1 MYLEEQN
8 STYDFVFIGLGA
20 SNSLIL
26 ISLIQKGLTK
36 NKKIAVFEPDGK
48 TNNDKTYCFWANPKD
63 EILVELKAIISRS
76 FNAIQVNKTRAENI
90 ENCPYHYIRSI
101 DLYNYIL
108 DILNEVKI
116 EIHRNS
122 VEEITFKDKINTLY
136 SATKVY
142 NSNYVFDSRPFLNL
156 IPKDEIY
163 LHQSFYGW
171 HIRCANDVFHKDTF
185 DMMNFNIDQ
194 NDFTQ
199 FMYVIPFS
207 SNEAL
212 VEMTRFGAEKIE
224 LSYAATILD
233 EFINK
238 EFGEFEKLGEEIGCI
253 PMTTFLNPLNQQE
266 GILNTGARANLIKP
280 STGYG
285 FKKMFAFAQLV
296 SQRIESDNLKEFNKI
311 ALVSKERFK
320 FYDRLLL
327 MILLLWPSYGKKIFT
342 RLFYK
347 RPILTIFSF
356 LDEKSSLLEEIKIF
370 MSLPIKP
377 FIKALLLH
385 LKNKNLLRYFIAV
398 IIVVFYGVLAFINY
412 QIALY
417 FNYLV
422 LIIGLMWIGIPHG
435 ALDHLLSKKNNTS
448 ILNFIFKY
456 LTIIALYLVLWQ
468 VAPMIS
474 LLAFVIYS
482 SFHFGESEIIQ
493 TNESVK
499 TLRACLKAFL
509 LGFNILIFIIATHF
523 EESLRTISF
532 LSKESSSIFYEIN
545 APSWYLAISIASFSY
560 ILIQS
565 IISKKK
571 EFIGLLLLLAVGTLV
586 PLTLAFGLYF
596 ILQHS
601 YNAWIH
607 LQKGLKMNATQL
619 YKKSAIFTLGALV
632 LFVVIAF
639 CVRDSANLNSFWAN
653 FFVFIACISLPHF
666 VLMHL
671 FYSST
676 KK

>member
-1 MYLEEQN
+1 MNQEERN
-8 STYDFVFIGLGA
+8 KIYDFVFIGLGA

-63 EILVELKAIISRS
+63 AIAVELKTIISRS

-101 DLYNYIL
+101 DLYNFTL
-108 DILNEVKI
+108 EILNEAKI
-116 EIHRNS
+116 EILRNS
-122 VEEITFKDKINTLY
+122 VEEITSKNKINTLH
-136 SATKVY
+136 SGTKVY
-142 NSNYVFDSRPFLNL
+142 NSNYIFDSRPFLNL

-163 LHQSFYGW
+163 LHQSFLGW
-171 HIRCANDVFHKDTF
+171 HIRCVNDVFQKDTF

-285 FKKMFAFAQLV
+285 FKKMFVFAQLV
-296 SQRIESDNLKEFNKI
+296 TQRIESDNLRKFNKI
-311 ALVSKERFK
+311 ALVTKERFK

-327 MILLLWPSYGKKIFT
+327 MILLLWPSYGKEIFT

-385 LKNKNLLRYFIAV
+385 LKNKKLLRYFFAV
-398 IIVVFYGVLAFINY
+398 IIVIFYCVLAFVNY
-412 QIALY
+412 HIAQY

-422 LIIGLMWIGIPHG
+422 LFIGLMWIGIPHG
-435 ALDHLLSKKNNTS
+435 ALDHLLSKRSNTP

-456 LTIIALYLVLWQ
+456 LIVIALYLLLWQ

-482 SFHFGESEIIQ
+482 SFHFGESELIH

-499 TLRACLKAFL
+499 TILAYFKAFM

-523 EESLRTISF
+523 EESLLTISF
-532 LSKESSSIFYEIN
+532 INKESSSFFYEIN
-545 APSWYLAISIASFSY
+545 APSWYLVISIASFSY
-560 ILIQS
+560 ILVQGM
-565 IISKKK
+565 ISKKK
-571 EFIGLLLLLAVGTLV
+571 EFIGLLLLLAVGILV

-607 LQKGLKMNATQL
+607 LQKGLNMNASQL
-619 YKKSAIFTLGALV
+619 YKKSAAFTLGALV
-632 LFVVIAF
+632 LFIVIASF
-639 CVRDSANLNSFWAN
+639 VRDTSNLNAFWAN

-676 KK
+676 KN

>member
-1 MYLEEQN
+1 MNQDEQN
-8 STYDFVFIGLGA
+8 KIYDFVFIGLGA

-26 ISLIQKGLTK
+26 ISLVQKGLTK

-63 EILVELKAIISRS
+63 AIAVELKTIISRS
-76 FNAIQVNKTRAENI
+76 FNAIQVNETSVENI
-90 ENCPYHYIRSI
+90 DDCPYHYIRSI
-101 DLYNYIL
+101 DLYNFTL
-108 DILNEVKI
+108 EILNEAKI

-122 VEEITFKDKINTLY
+122 VEEITSENKINILY
-136 SATKVY
+136 SATEVY
-142 NSNYVFDSRPFLNL
+142 QSNYVFDSRPFLNL
-156 IPKDEIY
+156 IPKNEIY
-163 LHQSFYGW
+163 LHQSFLGW
-171 HIRCANDVFHKDTF
+171 HIRCVNDVFQKDTF

-212 VEMTRFGAEKIE
+212 VELTRFGAEKIE
-224 LSYAATILD
+224 LSYASTILN

-253 PMTTFLNPLNQQE
+253 PMTTFFNPSNQQD

-285 FKKMFAFAQLV
+285 FKKMFEFAQLV
-296 SQRIESDNLKEFNKI
+296 SQRIESEDLKGFNKI
-311 ALVSKERFK
+311 ALLSKERFK
-320 FYDRLLL
+320 FYDKLLL
-327 MILLLWPSYGKKIFT
+327 IILFLWPSYGKKIFT

-347 RPILTIFSF
+347 RPILAIFSF

-370 MSLPIKP
+370 MSLPFKP
-377 FIKALLLH
+377 FIKALFLH
-385 LKNKNLLRYFIAV
+385 LKNKNLLRYFIV
-398 IIVVFYGVLAFINY
+398 FIIVAIYSVLTFINY
-412 QIALY
+412 QLALY

-422 LIIGLMWIGIPHG
+422 LIIGLLWIGIPHG
-435 ALDHLLSKKNNTS
+435 ALDHLLSKNNNTS
-448 ILNFIFKY
+448 TLNFIFKY
-456 LTIIALYLVLWQ
+456 LAVIALYLALWQ
-468 VAPMIS
+468 VVPMVS

-493 TNESVK
+493 SNESVK
-499 TLRACLKAFL
+499 TLSDSLKAFL
-509 LGFNILIFIIATHF
+509 LGFNILIFIIATHL
-523 EESLRTISF
+523 EESLTIISF
-532 LSKESSSIFYEIN
+532 INKDSSSIFYEIN
-545 APSWYLAISIASFSY
+545 VSSWYWVISLASFSY
-560 ILIQS
+560 ILVHS

-571 EFIGLLLLLAVGTLV
+571 EFIGLLLLLAVVALV

-607 LQKGLKMNATQL
+607 LQKGLNMNAKQL
-619 YKKSAIFTLGALV
+619 HKKSAAFTFGALV
-632 LFVVIAF
+632 LFVCIAF
-639 CVRDSANLNSFWAN
+639 FIRDSSNLQAFWAN

-671 FYSST
+671 FYSSN
-676 KK
+676 KN

>member
-1 MYLEEQN
+1 MNQEEQN
-8 STYDFVFIGLGA
+8 KIYDFVFIGLGA

-142 NSNYVFDSRPFLNL
+142 QSNYVFDSRPFLNL

-171 HIRCANDVFHKDTF
+171 HIRCVNDVFQKDTF

-233 EFINK
+233 EFIIK

-285 FKKMFAFAQLV
+285 FKKMFTFAQLV

-435 ALDHLLSKKNNTS
+435 TLDHLLSKKNNTS

-571 EFIGLLLLLAVGTLV
+571 EFIGLLLILAVGILV

-601 YNAWIH
+601 FNAWIH

-639 CVRDSANLNSFWAN
+639 FVRDTANLNAFWAN

-676 KK
+676 KN

>member
-1 MYLEEQN
+1 MNQEEQN
-8 STYDFVFIGLGA
+8 KIYDFVFIGLGA

-142 NSNYVFDSRPFLNL
+142 QSNYVFDSRPFLNL

-171 HIRCANDVFHKDTF
+171 HIRCVNDVFQKDTF

-233 EFINK
+233 EFIIK

-285 FKKMFAFAQLV
+285 FKKMFTFAQLV

-435 ALDHLLSKKNNTS
+435 TLDHLLSKKNNTS

-571 EFIGLLLLLAVGTLV
+571 EFIGLLLILAVGILV

-601 YNAWIH
+601 FNAWIH
-607 LQKGLKMNATQL
+607 LQKGLKMNAPHL
-619 YKKSAIFTLGALV
+619 YKNSAIFTLGALV

-639 CVRDSANLNSFWAN
+639 FVRDTANLNAFWAN

-676 KK
+676 KN

>member
-1 MYLEEQN
+1 M
-8 STYDFVFIGLGA
+8 GA

-48 TNNDKTYCFWANPKD
+48 TTNDKTYCFWANPKD
-63 EILVELKAIISRS
+63 EIVVELKPIISRS
-76 FNAIQVNKTRAENI
+76 FNAIQVNKTRVENI

-108 DILNEVKI
+108 DILNEAKI

-142 NSNYVFDSRPFLNL
+142 HSNYVFDSRPFLNL

-171 HIRCANDVFHKDTF
+171 HIRCANDVFQKDTF

-233 EFINK
+233 EFIIK

-285 FKKMFAFAQLV
+285 FKKMFTFAQLV

-327 MILLLWPSYGKKIFT
+327 MILLLWPSYGKEIFT

-422 LIIGLMWIGIPHG
+422 LTIGLMWIGIPHG

-639 CVRDSANLNSFWAN
+639 CVRDSANLNAFWAN

>member
-1 MYLEEQN
+1 MNQDEQN

-26 ISLIQKGLTK
+26 ISLVQKGLTK

-48 TNNDKTYCFWANPKD
+48 TNNDKTYCFWAKPKD
-63 EILVELKAIISRS
+63 AIAVELKTIISRS
-76 FNAIQVNKTRAENI
+76 FNAIQVNETSVENI
-90 ENCPYHYIRSI
+90 EDCPYHYIRSI
-101 DLYNYIL
+101 DLYNFTL
-108 DILNEVKI
+108 EILNEAKI

-122 VEEITFKDKINTLY
+122 VEEITFKNEINTFH
-136 SATKVY
+136 SGSEVFQSK
-142 NSNYVFDSRPFLNL
+142 YVFDSRPFLNL
-156 IPKDEIY
+156 IPKNEIY
-163 LHQSFYGW
+163 LHQSFLGW
-171 HIRCANDVFHKDTF
+171 HIKCVNDVFQKETF

-212 VEMTRFGAEKIE
+212 VELTRFGAEKIE
-224 LSYAATILD
+224 ISYASTILN

-253 PMTTFLNPLNQQE
+253 PMTTFFNPSNQQK

-285 FKKMFAFAQLV
+285 FKKMFEFAQLV
-296 SQRIESDNLKEFNKI
+296 SQRIESEDLKGFNKI

-327 MILLLWPSYGKKIFT
+327 MILLLWPSYGKEIFN

-370 MSLPIKP
+370 MSLPFKP
-377 FIKALLLH
+377 FIMALFLH
-385 LKNKNLLRYFIAV
+385 LKNKNLLRYVIAI
-398 IIVVFYGVLAFINY
+398 IIVVFYNVLTFINY
-412 QIALY
+412 EIALY
-417 FNYLV
+417 FNYLIV
-422 LIIGLMWIGIPHG
+422 IIGLMWIGIPHG
-435 ALDHLLSKKNNTS
+435 ALDHLLYKNNNTS
-448 ILNFIFKY
+448 TLIFIFKY
-456 LTIIALYLVLWQ
+456 LAVIILYLVLWQ
-468 VAPMIS
+468 VAPMVS

-493 TNESVK
+493 SNESVK
-499 TLRACLKAFL
+499 TLGDSLKAFL
-509 LGFNILIFIIATHF
+509 LGFNILIFIIATHL
-523 EESLRTISF
+523 EESLTIISIIN
-532 LSKESSSIFYEIN
+532 KDSSSIFYDLNIPN
-545 APSWYLAISIASFSY
+545 WYLTISIATFSY
-560 ILIQS
+560 ILVQC

-571 EFIGLLLLLAVGTLV
+571 EFIGLLLLLAVGSFV

-601 YNAWIH
+601 YNAWIQ
-607 LQKGLKMNATQL
+607 LQKGLNMNATQL
-619 YKKSAIFTLGALV
+619 HKKSAAFTFGALV
-632 LFVVIAF
+632 LFVCIAF
-639 CVRDSANLNSFWAN
+639 FVRDSSNLQAFWAN

-676 KK
+676 KN

>member
-1 MYLEEQN
+1 MNQVEQN
-8 STYDFVFIGLGA
+8 KIYDFVFIGLGA

-48 TNNDKTYCFWANPKD
+48 INNDKTYCFWANPKD
-63 EILVELKAIISRS
+63 AIVVELKPIISLS

-90 ENCPYHYIRSI
+90 ENCPYHYIRSV
-101 DLYNYIL
+101 DLYNFTL
-108 DILNEVKI
+108 EILNETKI
-116 EIHRNS
+116 EIHRNY
-122 VEEITFKDKINTLY
+122 VEEVTSRNKINTLY
-136 SATKVY
+136 SGTKVY
-142 NSNYVFDSRPFLNL
+142 NSNYIFDSRPFLNV

-163 LHQSFYGW
+163 LHQSFLGW
-171 HIRCANDVFHKDTF
+171 HIKCENDVFQKDTF

-207 SNEAL
+207 SKEAL
-212 VEMTRFGAEKIE
+212 VEMTRFGAKKIE
-224 LSYAATILD
+224 LSYAATLLN

-253 PMTTFLNPLNQQE
+253 PMTTFFNPINQQE

-285 FKKMFAFAQLV
+285 FKKMFAFSQLV
-296 SQRIESDNLKEFNKI
+296 TQRIESEDLKEFNKI
-311 ALVSKERFK
+311 ALVSKDRFK

-342 RLFYK
+342 LLFYK

-377 FIKALLLH
+377 FIKALFLH
-385 LKNKNLLRYFIAV
+385 LKNKNLLRYFMAI
-398 IIVVFYGVLAFINY
+398 IIVVSYCILSIINY

-417 FNYLV
+417 FNYL
-422 LIIGLMWIGIPHG
+422 IPFIGLIWIGIPHG
-435 ALDHLLSKKNNTS
+435 ALDHLLSKNNNTP
-448 ILNFIFKY
+448 IFNFIIKY
-456 LTIIALYLVLWQ
+456 LTVIALYLLLWQ

-482 SFHFGESEIIQ
+482 SFHFGESEIIH

-499 TLRACLKAFL
+499 SFGVYLKAFL
-509 LGFNILIFIIATHF
+509 LGLNILIFIIATHI
-523 EESLRTISF
+523 EESSTIISF

-545 APSWYLAISIASFSY
+545 APSWYLVIPIVSFSY
-560 ILIQS
+560 ILVQS
-565 IISKKK
+565 VISKKK
-571 EFIGLLLLLAVGTLV
+571 ELIGLLFLIAIGTLV
-586 PLTLAFGLYF
+586 PLPLAFGLYF

-607 LQKGLKMNATQL
+607 LQKGLNMNASQL
-619 YKKSAIFTLGALV
+619 YKKSAAFTLGALV
-632 LFVVIAF
+632 LFIVIAF
-639 CVRDSANLNSFWAN
+639 FVRDTSNLNAFWAN

-676 KK
+676 KN

>member
-1 MYLEEQN
+1 MNQEEQN
-8 STYDFVFIGLGA
+8 KIYDFVFIGLGA

-26 ISLIQKGLTK
+26 ISLIQKGLIK

-63 EILVELKAIISRS
+63 SIVVELKTIISRS

-90 ENCPYHYIRSI
+90 EDCPYHYIRSI
-101 DLYNYIL
+101 DLYNFTL
-108 DILNEVKI
+108 EILNEAKI

-122 VEEITFKDKINTLY
+122 VEEITFKNEVNALH
-136 SATKVY
+136 SGSEVY
-142 NSNYVFDSRPFLNL
+142 QCNYVFDSRPFLNL

-163 LHQSFYGW
+163 IHQSFLGW
-171 HIRCANDVFHKDTF
+171 HIRCVNDVFQKDTF

-212 VEMTRFGAEKIE
+212 VEITRFGTERIE
-224 LSYAATILD
+224 LPYAATILD
-233 EFINK
+233 EFITK
-238 EFGEFEKLGEEIGCI
+238 EFGKFEKLGEEIGCI
-253 PMTTFLNPLNQQE
+253 PMTTFVNPINQQE

-296 SQRIESDNLKEFNKI
+296 TLRIESDDLKEFNKI
-311 ALVSKERFK
+311 TLDSKERFK

-327 MILLLWPSYGKKIFT
+327 MILLLWPTYGKKIFT

-347 RPILTIFSF
+347 RPILSIFSF

-370 MSLPIKP
+370 MSLPFKP
-377 FIKALLLH
+377 FIKALFLH

-398 IIVVFYGVLAFINY
+398 IIVVFYSILSFINY

-435 ALDHLLSKKNNTS
+435 ALDHLLSKSSNTT

-456 LTIIALYLVLWQ
+456 FTVIALYLVIWQ
-468 VAPMIS
+468 VAPVIS
-474 LLAFVIYS
+474 LLAFVAYS
-482 SFHFGESEIIQ
+482 SFHFGESELIH

-499 TLRACLKAFL
+499 TLRNCLKAFL
-509 LGFNILIFIIATHF
+509 IGFYILIFIIATHL
-523 EESLRTISF
+523 EESLSIISF
-532 LSKESSSIFYEIN
+532 LNKGSSTIFYEIN
-545 APSWYLAISIASFSY
+545 TPSWYLAISITSFSY
-560 ILIQS
+560 ILVQS

-571 EFIGLLLLLAVGTLV
+571 EFIGLLLLLAIGTFV

-607 LQKGLKMNATQL
+607 LQKGLNMNSSQL
-619 YKKSAIFTLGALV
+619 YNKSAVFTLGALF
-632 LFVVIAF
+632 LFVFIAF
-639 CVRDSANLNSFWAN
+639 FVRNTDNLKAFWAN

-671 FYSST
+671 FYISN
-676 KK
+676 KN

>member
-1 MYLEEQN
+1 
-8 STYDFVFIGLGA
+8 
-20 SNSLIL
+20 
-26 ISLIQKGLTK
+26 
-36 NKKIAVFEPDGK
+36 
-48 TNNDKTYCFWANPKD
+48 
-63 EILVELKAIISRS
+63 
-76 FNAIQVNKTRAENI
+76 
-90 ENCPYHYIRSI
+90 
-101 DLYNYIL
+101 
-108 DILNEVKI
+108 
-116 EIHRNS
+116 
-122 VEEITFKDKINTLY
+122 
-136 SATKVY
+136 
-142 NSNYVFDSRPFLNL
+142 
-156 IPKDEIY
+156 
-163 LHQSFYGW
+163 
-171 HIRCANDVFHKDTF
+171 
-185 DMMNFNIDQ
+185 
-194 NDFTQ
+194 
-199 FMYVIPFS
+199 
-207 SNEAL
+207 
-212 VEMTRFGAEKIE
+212 MTRFGAEKIE

-296 SQRIESDNLKEFNKI
+296 TQRIESDNLREFNKI
-311 ALVSKERFK
+311 ALVSKGRFK

-327 MILLLWPSYGKKIFT
+327 MILLLWPSYGKEIFT

-370 MSLPIKP
+370 ISLPIKP

-385 LKNKNLLRYFIAV
+385 LKNKKLLRYFIAV
-398 IIVVFYGVLAFINY
+398 IIVVFYCVLAFVNY
-412 QIALY
+412 HIAHY

-422 LIIGLMWIGIPHG
+422 LFIGLMWIGIPHG
-435 ALDHLLSKKNNTS
+435 ALDHLLSKSSNTP

-456 LTIIALYLVLWQ
+456 LIVIALYLLLWQ

-482 SFHFGESEIIQ
+482 SFHFGESELIH

-499 TLRACLKAFL
+499 TLRDCFKAFM
-509 LGFNILIFIIATHF
+509 LGFNILIFIIATHI
-523 EESLRTISF
+523 EDSLRTISF
-532 LSKESSSIFYEIN
+532 INKESSSFFYEIN
-545 APSWYLAISIASFSY
+545 VTTWYLVISIVSFSY
-560 ILIQS
+560 ILVQS
-565 IISKKK
+565 VISKKK
-571 EFIGLLLLLAVGTLV
+571 EFIGLLLLLAIGILV
-586 PLTLAFGLYF
+586 PLPLAFGLYF

-607 LQKGLKMNATQL
+607 LQKGLKMNASQL
-619 YKKSAIFTLGALV
+619 YKKSAVFTLGALV
-632 LFVVIAF
+632 LFIVIAF
-639 CVRDSANLNSFWAN
+639 FVRDTSNLNAFWAN

-671 FYSST
+671 FYNST
-676 KK
+676 KN

>member
-1 MYLEEQN
+1 MNLDEQN
-8 STYDFVFIGLGA
+8 GTYDFVFIGLGA

-26 ISLIQKGLTK
+26 ISLIRKGLTK

-48 TNNDKTYCFWANPKD
+48 TKNDKTYCFWANPKD
-63 EILVELKAIISRS
+63 AIVVELKTIISRS

-101 DLYNYIL
+101 DLYNFTL
-108 DILNEVKI
+108 DILNEAKI
-116 EIHRNS
+116 EILRNS
-122 VEEITFKDKINTLY
+122 IEEITSKNNINTLH
-136 SATKVY
+136 SGTKVY
-142 NSNYVFDSRPFLNL
+142 NSNYIFDSRPFLNL

-163 LHQSFYGW
+163 IHQSFLGW
-171 HIRCANDVFHKDTF
+171 HIRCVNDVFQKDTF
-185 DMMNFNIDQ
+185 DMMNFNVDQ

-212 VEMTRFGAEKIE
+212 VELTRFGSEKIVF
-224 LSYAATILD
+224 SYAATILE
-233 EFINK
+233 EFITK
-238 EFGEFEKLGEEIGCI
+238 EFGEFKKLGEEIGCI
-253 PMTTFLNPLNQQE
+253 PMTTFVNPINQQE

-296 SQRIESDNLKEFNKI
+296 NQRIESDDLEEFNKI
-311 ALVSKERFK
+311 TLDSKERFK

-342 RLFYK
+342 RLFNR

-356 LDEKSSLLEEIKIF
+356 LDEKSSLLQEIKIF

-377 FIKALLLH
+377 FIKALFLH
-385 LKNKNLLRYFIAV
+385 LKNKNLLRYFIA
-398 IIVVFYGVLAFINY
+398 IITVVFYNILSFINY

-422 LIIGLMWIGIPHG
+422 LIIGLLWIGIPHG
-435 ALDHLLSKKNNTS
+435 ALDHLLSKNNNTP

-456 LTIIALYLVLWQ
+456 LTVIALYLILWQ
-468 VAPMIS
+468 VAPIS
-474 LLAFVIYS
+474 SLFVFVIYS
-482 SFHFGESEIIQ
+482 SFHFGESELIN

-499 TLRACLKAFL
+499 TLRDCLKAFL
-509 LGFNILIFIIATHF
+509 LGFNILIFIIATHL
-523 EESLRTISF
+523 EESLTIISF
-532 LSKESSSIFYEIN
+532 LNKESSSIFYEIN
-545 APSWYLAISIASFSY
+545 TPSWYLTISIASFSY
-560 ILIQS
+560 ILVQS
-565 IISKKK
+565 NISKKK
-571 EFIGLLLLLAVGTLV
+571 EFIGLLWLLAIGKLV

-607 LQKGLKMNATQL
+607 LQKGLNMNATQL
-619 YKKSAIFTLGALV
+619 YKKSAVFTLGALF
-632 LFVVIAF
+632 LFVFIAF
-639 CVRDSANLNSFWAN
+639 FVRNTDNLNAFWAN

-671 FYSST
+671 FYISN
-676 KK
+676 KN

>member
-1 MYLEEQN
+1 MNQEEQN
-8 STYDFVFIGLGA
+8 KIYDFVFIGLGA

-63 EILVELKAIISRS
+63 AIAVELKTIISRS

-142 NSNYVFDSRPFLNL
+142 QSNYVFDSRPFLNL

-233 EFINK
+233 EFIIK

-285 FKKMFAFAQLV
+285 FKKMFTFAQLV

-435 ALDHLLSKKNNTS
+435 TLDHLLSKKNNTS

-571 EFIGLLLLLAVGTLV
+571 EFIGLLLILAVGILV

-601 YNAWIH
+601 FNAWIH

-639 CVRDSANLNSFWAN
+639 FVRDTANLNAFWAN

-676 KK
+676 KN

>member
-1 MYLEEQN
+1 MNQEEQN
-8 STYDFVFIGLGA
+8 KIYDFVFIGLGA

-63 EILVELKAIISRS
+63 AIAVELKTIISRS

-101 DLYNYIL
+101 DLYNFTL
-108 DILNEVKI
+108 EILNEAKI
-116 EIHRNS
+116 EILRNS
-122 VEEITFKDKINTLY
+122 VEEITSKNKINTLH
-136 SATKVY
+136 SGTKVY
-142 NSNYVFDSRPFLNL
+142 NSNYIFDSKPFLNL

-163 LHQSFYGW
+163 LHQSFLGW
-171 HIRCANDVFHKDTF
+171 HIRCVNDIFQKDTF

-253 PMTTFLNPLNQQE
+253 PMTTFLNPINQQE

-296 SQRIESDNLKEFNKI
+296 TQRIESDNLREFNKI
-311 ALVSKERFK
+311 ALVTKERFK

-327 MILLLWPSYGKKIFT
+327 MILLLWPSYGKEIFT

-370 MSLPIKP
+370 ISLPIKP

-385 LKNKNLLRYFIAV
+385 LKNKKLLRYFIAV
-398 IIVVFYGVLAFINY
+398 IIVVFYCVLAFVNY
-412 QIALY
+412 HIAQY

-422 LIIGLMWIGIPHG
+422 LFIGLMWIGIPHG
-435 ALDHLLSKKNNTS
+435 ALDHLLSKSSNTP

-456 LTIIALYLVLWQ
+456 LIVIALYLLLWQ

-482 SFHFGESEIIQ
+482 SFHFGESELIH

-499 TLRACLKAFL
+499 TLRDCFKAFM
-509 LGFNILIFIIATHF
+509 LGFNILIFIIATHI
-523 EESLRTISF
+523 EDSLRTISF
-532 LSKESSSIFYEIN
+532 INKESSSFFYEIN
-545 APSWYLAISIASFSY
+545 VTTWYLVISIVSFSY
-560 ILIQS
+560 ILVQS
-565 IISKKK
+565 VISKKK
-571 EFIGLLLLLAVGTLV
+571 EFIGLLLLLAIGILV
-586 PLTLAFGLYF
+586 PLPLAFGLYF

-607 LQKGLKMNATQL
+607 LQKGLKMNASQL
-619 YKKSAIFTLGALV
+619 YKKSAVFTLGALV
-632 LFVVIAF
+632 LFIVIAF
-639 CVRDSANLNSFWAN
+639 FVRDTSNLNAFWAN

-671 FYSST
+671 FYNST
-676 KK
+676 KN

>member
-63 EILVELKAIISRS
+63 EIVVELKPIISLS
-76 FNAIQVNKTRAENI
+76 FNTIQVNKTRAENI
-90 ENCPYHYIRSI
+90 EDCPYHYIRSI
-101 DLYNYIL
+101 DLYNYTL
-108 DILNEVKI
+108 DVLNEAKI

-122 VEEITFKDKINTLY
+122 VEEINFKDKINTLY
-136 SATKVY
+136 SATEVY
-142 NSNYVFDSRPFLNL
+142 QSNYVFDSRPFLNL

-171 HIRCANDVFHKDTF
+171 HIRCVNDVFQKDTF

-233 EFINK
+233 EFIIK

-253 PMTTFLNPLNQQE
+253 PMTTFLNPLNQEE

-296 SQRIESDNLKEFNKI
+296 SQRIESDDLKQFNKI

-327 MILLLWPSYGKKIFT
+327 MILLLWPSYGKEIFT

-347 RPILTIFSF
+347 LPILTIFSF

-377 FIKALLLH
+377 FMAALFLH
-385 LKNKNLLRYFIAV
+385 LKNKNLLRYIIAV
-398 IIVVFYGVLAFINY
+398 IIVVFYSVLSFINY

-435 ALDHLLSKKNNTS
+435 ALDHLLSKKNNSS

-482 SFHFGESEIIQ
+482 SFHFGESEIIN

-499 TLRACLKAFL
+499 TFRACLKAFL

-523 EESLRTISF
+523 EESLRVISF
-532 LSKESSSIFYEIN
+532 LNKESSSFFYEIN
-545 APSWYLAISIASFSY
+545 VSSWYLAISIASFSY
-560 ILIQS
+560 ILVKI

-571 EFIGLLLLLAVGTLV
+571 EFIGLLLLLAIGTLV

-607 LQKGLKMNATQL
+607 LQKGLNMNATEL
-619 YKKSAIFTLGALV
+619 YKKSAVFTLGALI

-639 CVRDSANLNSFWAN
+639 CVRDTANLNAFWAN

-671 FYSST
+671 FYTST
-676 KK
+676 KN

>member
-1 MYLEEQN
+1 MKQKEQN

-48 TNNDKTYCFWANPKD
+48 TNNDKTYCFWANPK
-63 EILVELKAIISRS
+63 ESIVIELSTIISRS
-76 FNAIQVNKTRAENI
+76 YNAIQVNETKAENI
-90 ENCPYHYIRSI
+90 EDCPYHYIRSI
-101 DLYNYIL
+101 DLYNFTL
-108 DILNEVKI
+108 DILNEAKI
-116 EIHRNS
+116 KIHRNS
-122 VEEITFKDKINTLY
+122 VEEITFKNKINTLH
-136 SATKVY
+136 SGTKVY
-142 NSNYVFDSRPFLNL
+142 QSDYVFDSRPFLNL
-156 IPKDEIY
+156 IPKNEIY
-163 LHQSFYGW
+163 LHQSFLGW
-171 HIRCANDVFHKDTF
+171 HIRCVNDVFQKDTF

-194 NDFTQ
+194 DKFTQ

-207 SNEAL
+207 DNEAL

-224 LSYAATILD
+224 LSYASSTLN
-233 EFINK
+233 EYINK
-238 EFGEFEKLGEEIGCI
+238 EFGEFEKLEEEIGCI
-253 PMTTFLNPLNQQE
+253 PMTTFFNPSNQQE

-327 MILLLWPSYGKKIFT
+327 MILLLWPSYGKEIFT

-356 LDEKSSLLEEIKIF
+356 LDEKSSILEEIKIF
-370 MSLPIKP
+370 MSLPFKP
-377 FIKALLLH
+377 FIKALFLH

-398 IIVVFYGVLAFINY
+398 IIVAFYSILTFINY

-417 FNYLV
+417 FNYLI

-435 ALDHLLSKKNNTS
+435 ALDHLLSNNNNTS
-448 ILNFIFKY
+448 TLNFILKY
-456 LTIIALYLVLWQ
+456 LAVIILYLALWQ
-468 VAPMIS
+468 VASMVS

-482 SFHFGESEIIQ
+482 SFHFGESEIIH
-493 TNESVK
+493 TNKSVK
-499 TLRACLKAFL
+499 TLSASLKAFL
-509 LGFNILIFIIATHF
+509 LGFNILIFIIATHL
-523 EESLRTISF
+523 EESLTIISIIN
-532 LSKESSSIFYEIN
+532 KDSSSIFYEIN
-545 APSWYLAISIASFSY
+545 VSSWYLVISAASFSY
-560 ILIQS
+560 ILVQC

-571 EFIGLLLLLAVGTLV
+571 GFIGLLLLLAVGTLA

-607 LQKGLKMNATQL
+607 LQKGLNMKASQL
-619 YKKSAIFTLGALV
+619 HKKSAVFTLGALV
-632 LFVVIAF
+632 LFVWIAF
-639 CVRDSANLNSFWAN
+639 FVRDSDNLHAFWAN

-671 FYSST
+671 YYSST
-676 KK
+676 KN

>member
-1 MYLEEQN
+1 MNQEEQN
-8 STYDFVFIGLGA
+8 KIYDFFFIGLGA

-63 EILVELKAIISRS
+63 AIAVELKTIISRS

-101 DLYNYIL
+101 DLYNFTL
-108 DILNEVKI
+108 EILNEAKI
-116 EIHRNS
+116 EILRNS
-122 VEEITFKDKINTLY
+122 VEEITSKNKINTLH
-136 SATKVY
+136 SGTKVY
-142 NSNYVFDSRPFLNL
+142 NSNYIFDSRPFLNL

-163 LHQSFYGW
+163 LHQSFLGW
-171 HIRCANDVFHKDTF
+171 HIRCVNDVFQKDTF

-212 VEMTRFGAEKIE
+212 VEMTRFGSEKIE

-296 SQRIESDNLKEFNKI
+296 TQRIESDNLRKFNKI
-311 ALVSKERFK
+311 ALVTKERFK

-327 MILLLWPSYGKKIFT
+327 MILLLWPSYGKEIFT

-385 LKNKNLLRYFIAV
+385 LKNKKLLRYFFAV
-398 IIVVFYGVLAFINY
+398 IIVVFYCVLAFVNY
-412 QIALY
+412 HIAQY

-422 LIIGLMWIGIPHG
+422 LFIGLMWIGIAHG
-435 ALDHLLSKKNNTS
+435 TLDHLLSKRSNTP

-456 LTIIALYLVLWQ
+456 LIVIALYLLLWQ

-482 SFHFGESEIIQ
+482 SFHFGESELIH

-499 TLRACLKAFL
+499 TLRDCFKAFM
-509 LGFNILIFIIATHF
+509 LGFNILIFIIATHI
-523 EESLRTISF
+523 EDSLRTISF
-532 LSKESSSIFYEIN
+532 INKESSSFFYEIN
-545 APSWYLAISIASFSY
+545 VTTWYLVISIVSFSY
-560 ILIQS
+560 ILVQS
-565 IISKKK
+565 VISKKK
-571 EFIGLLLLLAVGTLV
+571 EFIGLLLLLAIGILV
-586 PLTLAFGLYF
+586 PLPLAFGLYF

-607 LQKGLKMNATQL
+607 LQKGLKMNASQL
-619 YKKSAIFTLGALV
+619 YKNKQFLL
-632 LFVVIAF
+632 
-639 CVRDSANLNSFWAN
+639 
-653 FFVFIACISLPHF
+653 
-666 VLMHL
+666 
-671 FYSST
+671 
-676 KK
+676 

>member
-26 ISLIQKGLTK
+26 ISLIQKGLTE
-36 NKKIAVFEPDGK
+36 NKKIAIFEPDGK

-63 EILVELKAIISRS
+63 EIVVELNTIISRS

-90 ENCPYHYIRSI
+90 EDCPYHYIRSI
-101 DLYNYIL
+101 DLYNFTL
-108 DILNEVKI
+108 EILNEAKI

-142 NSNYVFDSRPFLNL
+142 QSNYVFDSRPFLNL

-171 HIRCANDVFHKDTF
+171 HIKCLNDVFLKDTF

-194 NDFTQ
+194 NKFTQ

-212 VEMTRFGAEKIE
+212 VELTRFGAEKIE
-224 LSYAATILD
+224 LSYAATILN
-233 EFINK
+233 EYIIK
-238 EFGEFEKLGEEIGCI
+238 EFGEFEKLEEEIGCI
-253 PMTTFLNPLNQQE
+253 PMTTFLNPINQQE

-296 SQRIESDNLKEFNKI
+296 SQRIESEDLKEFNKI
-311 ALVSKERFK
+311 ELVSKERFK

-327 MILLLWPSYGKKIFT
+327 MILLLWPTYGKEIFT

-377 FIKALLLH
+377 FIKALFLH
-385 LKNKNLLRYFIAV
+385 LKNRNLLRYIIAV
-398 IIVVFYGVLAFINY
+398 IIVVFYSVLAFINY

-417 FNYLV
+417 FNYFI
-422 LIIGLMWIGIPHG
+422 LIIGLLWIGIPHG
-435 ALDHLLSKKNNTS
+435 ALDHLLSKNNNTL

-468 VAPMIS
+468 VLPMIS

-509 LGFNILIFIIATHF
+509 LGFNILIFIIATHI
-523 EESLRTISF
+523 EESLTIISF
-532 LSKESSSIFYEIN
+532 INKDSSSIFYEIN
-545 APSWYLAISIASFSY
+545 APSWYLVISIASFSY
-560 ILIQS
+560 ILVQGM
-565 IISKKK
+565 ISKKK
-571 EFIGLLLLLAVGTLV
+571 EFIGLLLLLAVGILV

-607 LQKGLKMNATQL
+607 LQKGLKMKASQL
-619 YKKSAIFTLGALV
+619 YKKSAVFTLGALF
-632 LFVVIAF
+632 LFVLIAF
-639 CVRDSANLNSFWAN
+639 FVRDSANLHAFWAN

-671 FYSST
+671 FYFSNKS
-676 KK
+676 

>member
-1 MYLEEQN
+1 M
-8 STYDFVFIGLGA
+8 GA

-48 TNNDKTYCFWANPKD
+48 TTNDKTYCFWANPKD
-63 EILVELKAIISRS
+63 EIVVELKPIISRS
-76 FNAIQVNKTRAENI
+76 FNAIQVNKTRVENI

-101 DLYNYIL
+101 DLYNYTL
-108 DILNEVKI
+108 EILNEVKI

-142 NSNYVFDSRPFLNL
+142 QSNYVFDSRPFLNL

-285 FKKMFAFAQLV
+285 FKKMFTFAQLV

-456 LTIIALYLVLWQ
+456 LTIIALYLALWQ
-468 VAPMIS
+468 VVPLIS
-474 LLAFVIYS
+474 LFVFVIYS

-571 EFIGLLLLLAVGTLV
+571 EFIGLLLILAVGILV

-639 CVRDSANLNSFWAN
+639 CVRDSANLNAFWAN

>member
-1 MYLEEQN
+1 MNQEEQN
-8 STYDFVFIGLGA
+8 KIYDFVFIGLGA

-36 NKKIAVFEPDGK
+36 NKKIAVFEIDGK

-63 EILVELKAIISRS
+63 TIAVELKTIISRS

-101 DLYNYIL
+101 DLYNFTL
-108 DILNEVKI
+108 EILNEAKI
-116 EIHRNS
+116 EILRNS
-122 VEEITFKDKINTLY
+122 VEEITSKNNINTLH
-136 SATKVY
+136 SGTKVY
-142 NSNYVFDSRPFLNL
+142 NSNYIFDSRPFLNL

-163 LHQSFYGW
+163 LHQSFLGW
-171 HIRCANDVFHKDTF
+171 HIRCVNDVFHKDTF

-199 FMYVIPFS
+199 FMYLIPFS

-224 LSYAATILD
+224 LSYAATILN

-253 PMTTFLNPLNQQE
+253 PMTTFFNPLNQQD

-285 FKKMFAFAQLV
+285 FKKMFEFAQLV
-296 SQRIESDNLKEFNKI
+296 SQRIESDDLKQFNKI

-327 MILLLWPSYGKKIFT
+327 MILLLWPSYGKIIFS

-356 LDEKSSLLEEIKIF
+356 LDERTSIREEIKIF

-385 LKNKNLLRYFIAV
+385 LKNKNLLRYIIAV

-435 ALDHLLSKKNNTS
+435 ALDHLLSKENNTS

-468 VAPMIS
+468 VAPLIS
-474 LLAFVIYS
+474 LLTFVIYS

-499 TLRACLKAFL
+499 TLRACFKAFM
-509 LGFNILIFIIATHF
+509 LGFNILIFIIATHI
-523 EESLRTISF
+523 EESSTIISF

-545 APSWYLAISIASFSY
+545 APSWYLVISIASFSY
-560 ILIQS
+560 ILVQGM
-565 IISKKK
+565 ISKKK
-571 EFIGLLLLLAVGTLV
+571 EFIGLLLLLAVGILV

-607 LQKGLKMNATQL
+607 LQKGLNMNASQL
-619 YKKSAIFTLGALV
+619 YKKSAAFTLGALV
-632 LFVVIAF
+632 LFIVIAF
-639 CVRDSANLNSFWAN
+639 FVRDTSNLQAFWAN

-671 FYSST
+671 FYSSR
-676 KK
+676 KN

>member
-1 MYLEEQN
+1 
-8 STYDFVFIGLGA
+8 
-20 SNSLIL
+20 
-26 ISLIQKGLTK
+26 
-36 NKKIAVFEPDGK
+36 
-48 TNNDKTYCFWANPKD
+48 
-63 EILVELKAIISRS
+63 
-76 FNAIQVNKTRAENI
+76 
-90 ENCPYHYIRSI
+90 
-101 DLYNYIL
+101 
-108 DILNEVKI
+108 
-116 EIHRNS
+116 
-122 VEEITFKDKINTLY
+122 
-136 SATKVY
+136 
-142 NSNYVFDSRPFLNL
+142 
-156 IPKDEIY
+156 
-163 LHQSFYGW
+163 
-171 HIRCANDVFHKDTF
+171 
-185 DMMNFNIDQ
+185 
-194 NDFTQ
+194 
-199 FMYVIPFS
+199 MYVIPFS

-224 LSYAATILD
+224 LSYAATILN

-238 EFGEFEKLGEEIGCI
+238 EFGEFEKLGEEIGYI
-253 PMTTFLNPLNQQE
+253 PMTTFFNPLNQQD

-285 FKKMFAFAQLV
+285 FKKMFEFAQLV
-296 SQRIESDNLKEFNKI
+296 SQRIESDDLKQFNKI

-327 MILLLWPSYGKKIFT
+327 MILLLWPPYGKIIFS

-356 LDEKSSLLEEIKIF
+356 LDERTSIREEIKIF

-385 LKNKNLLRYFIAV
+385 LKNKNLLRYIIAV

-435 ALDHLLSKKNNTS
+435 ALDHLLSKENNTS

-468 VAPMIS
+468 VAPLIS
-474 LLAFVIYS
+474 LLTFVIYS

-499 TLRACLKAFL
+499 TLRACFKVFM
-509 LGFNILIFIIATHF
+509 LGFNILIFIIATHI
-523 EESLRTISF
+523 EESSTIISF

-545 APSWYLAISIASFSY
+545 APSWYLVISIASFSY
-560 ILIQS
+560 ILVQGM
-565 IISKKK
+565 ISKKK
-571 EFIGLLLLLAVGTLV
+571 EFIGLLLLLAVGILV

-607 LQKGLKMNATQL
+607 LQKGLNMNASQL
-619 YKKSAIFTLGALV
+619 YKKSAAFTLGALV
-632 LFVVIAF
+632 LFIVIAF
-639 CVRDSANLNSFWAN
+639 FVRDTSNLQAFWAN

-671 FYSST
+671 FYSSR
-676 KK
+676 KN